1 MQKTSLPTLETKI
14 AALQGQFQS
23 AIEEAIR
30 LTEPKAKD
38 YLLPKRTIKSKEEL
52 EVYLLKLKTDLEEL
66 LKSGE
71 SIILK

>member
-1 MQKTSLPTLETKI
+1 MQKTSLPAWETKI
-14 AALQGQFQS
+14 AALPGQFQA

-38 YLLPKRTIKSKEEL
+38 YLLPKQTIKSKEEL
-52 EVYLLKLKTDLEEL
+52 EEYLLKLRTDLEEL